1 MAKKYSETQLISE
14 DLLKLWSPISKN
26 VGIDRVFPYVS
37 LGQEFYL
44 TPVLGQPLKEELQH
58 QIEDDNLTEANK
70 ALIIKIAP
78 ALAFWTSYLALR
90 GLAYSFTQKGIS
102 LEKSENSQP
111 ISEKELGEY
120 ELNLKNQAEMFTEI
134 LIKYLCHCKDLY
146 PLWRPEHPCLC
157 DKYNEGEGSNEKTYH
172 NLIYFPNK
180 KGNDCGCGCN
190 NDYWI
195 AKK

>member
-1 MAKKYSETQLISE
+1 MGKKYSEIQLISE

-37 LGQEFYL
+37 LGQEFFL
-44 TPVLGQPLKEELQH
+44 TPVLGQPLKEELQE
-58 QIEDDNLTEANK
+58 QIGDDNLTEANK

-90 GLAYSFTQKGIS
+90 GLAYSITQKGIS

-134 LIKYLCHCKDLY
+134 LIKYLCHCKELY
-146 PLWRPEHPCLC
+146 PKWRPQTPCLC
-157 DKYNEGEGSNEKTYH
+157 DSFEIGEGSNERTFH
-172 NLIYFPNK
+172 DLVFFPNK
-180 KGNDCGCGCN
+180 IKKSCCGCKN
-190 NDYWI
+190 
-195 AKK
+195 K